1 MKLNQR
7 GVLVI
12 AVFLLLKLIFCFAVF
27 AEEDSTQAGG
37 QAKKKQTSSPATGSA
52 ANAEE
57 GWHLGITPYLWFPG
71 VHGTVGALGH
81 YASVHAGAA
90 EVLSHFNFGLM
101 GYFDIRHDRIVMP
114 LDIFWVRLKDDQ
126 ATPFDPAVSAE
137 AKLTE
142 TFLTQKLG
150 FRVVDEEKLKV
161 DALVGI
167 RYWHIGTN
175 LSLTPSTFGRDF
187 SDSANWV
194 DGVAGAQI
202 QFPLSE
208 KAVVTIL
215 GDAGTGGAKLDYQVA
230 GMLGYKLKKFM
241 LQAGWRYMDL
251 DYRPGKSV
259 LADVAMTGLVLGVT
273 FNVK

>member
-1 MKLNQR
+1 MRLCQR
-7 GVLVI
+7 GFFVI
-12 AVFLLLKLIFCFAVF
+12 ALFLLLNSVFCFSAL
-27 AEEDSTQAGG
+27 AEEDSTKAGEKA
-37 QAKKKQTSSPATGSA
+37 QKKQASSPATGST

-57 GWHLGITPYLWFPG
+57 GWHLAITPYLWFPG
-71 VHGTVGALGH
+71 MHGTVGALGH
-81 YASVHAGAA
+81 YASVHASAA
-90 EVLSHFNFGLM
+90 DVLSHFNFGLM

-114 LDIFWVRLKDDQ
+114 LDIFWARLKDDK
-126 ATPFDPAVSAE
+126 AIPFDPAVSAE

-175 LSLTPSTFGRDF
+175 LSLTPSTFGRDL

-202 QFPLSE
+202 QFPLSS

-230 GMLGYKLKKFM
+230 GLLGYKLKKCM
-241 LQAGWRYMDL
+241 LQAGWRYLDL
-251 DYRPGKSV
+251 DYRPGKTAV
-259 LADVAMTGLVLGVT
+259 ADVAQTGLVIGIT

>member
-1 MKLNQR
+1 MRLYQR

-12 AVFLLLKLIFCFAVF
+12 VSFLLLNVMFSFLAF
-27 AEEDSTQAGG
+27 AEKDSTQTGG
-37 QAKKKQTSSPATGSA
+37 QAQKKQASSPATGSA

-90 EVLSHFNFGLM
+90 DVLSHFNFGLM

-114 LDIFWVRLKDDQ
+114 LDVFWVRLKDDK
-126 ATPFDPAVSAE
+126 AVPFDPAVSAE
-137 AKLTE
+137 AKVTQF
-142 TFLTQKLG
+142 FLTQKLG

-167 RYWHIGTN
+167 RYWHLGTN

-202 QFPLSE
+202 QFPLSP
-208 KAVVTIL
+208 KAVLTII

-230 GMLGYKLKKFM
+230 GLLGYKVKKFM
-241 LQAGWRYMDL
+241 LQAGWRYMDVN
-251 DYRPGKSV
+251 YRPGKSI
-259 LADVAMTGLVLGVT
+259 LLDVAQTGLLLGVT

>member
-1 MKLNQR
+1 MRLYQK
-7 GVLVI
+7 GVFVT
-12 AVFLLLKLIFCFAVF
+12 AFLLLISLTYSNSLIAD
-27 AEEDSTQAGG
+27 EDSTKVGG
-37 QAKKKQTSSPATGSA
+37 QAQKKQASSPANGSA
-52 ANAEE
+52 ANADE

-71 VHGTVGALGH
+71 IHGTVGALGH
-81 YASVHAGAA
+81 YASVHSSAA
-90 EVLSHFNFGLM
+90 DVLSNFNFGLM

-126 ATPFDPAVSAE
+126 AIPFDPAVSAE
-137 AKLTE
+137 ARLTE

-167 RYWHIGTN
+167 RYWHLGTTLN
-175 LSLTPSTFGRDF
+175 LTPSTFGREL

-194 DGVAGAQI
+194 DGVAGAKI
-202 QFPLSE
+202 EFPLSP
-208 KAVVTIL
+208 KAVVTIA

-230 GMLGYKLKKFM
+230 GLLGYKVKNFM
-241 LQAGWRYMDL
+241 LQAGWRYMDV
-251 DYRPGKSV
+251 DYRPGKTA
-259 LADVAMTGLVLGVT
+259 LLDVAQTGLVLGVT

>member
-1 MKLNQR
+1 MRSYQR

-12 AVFLLLKLIFCFAVF
+12 VSFLLLNAIFCFLAF
-27 AEEDSTQAGG
+27 AEEDSTQAGS
-37 QAKKKQTSSPATGSA
+37 QAQKKQASSPATGNT

-57 GWHLGITPYLWFPG
+57 GWHLGITPYLWLPG
-71 VHGTVGALGH
+71 MHGTIGALGH
-81 YASVHAGAA
+81 YASVHASAA
-90 EVLSHFNFGLM
+90 DVLSHFNFGLM

-114 LDIFWVRLKDDQ
+114 LDIFWARLKDDK
-126 ATPFDPAVSAE
+126 ALPFDPAVSAE

-175 LSLTPSTFGRDF
+175 LSLTPSTFGRDL

-194 DGVAGAQI
+194 DGVAGAKI
-202 QFPLSE
+202 EFPLSP
-208 KAVVTIL
+208 KAVVTIA
-215 GDAGTGGAKLDYQVA
+215 GDAGTGGARLDYQVA
-230 GMLGYKLKKFM
+230 GLLGYKLKKFM
-241 LQAGWRYMDL
+241 LQAGWRYLDL
-251 DYRPGKSV
+251 DYRPGKTV
-259 LADVAMTGLVLGVT
+259 LADVAQTGLVLGVT

>member
-1 MKLNQR
+1 MRLYQR
-7 GVLVI
+7 GFFVMAL
-12 AVFLLLKLIFCFAVF
+12 FLLLNLVFCYSAL
-27 AEEDSTQAGG
+27 AEADSTQAGA
-37 QAKKKQTSSPATGSA
+37 QAPKKQTSSPATGNS

-71 VHGTVGALGH
+71 IHGTVGALGR
-81 YASVHAGAA
+81 YASVHASAA
-90 EVLSHFNFGLM
+90 DILSNFNFGLM

-114 LDIFWVRLKDDQ
+114 LDIFWVRLKDDK
-126 ATPFDPAVSAE
+126 AIPFDPAVSAE

-167 RYWHIGTN
+167 RYWHLGTN
-175 LSLTPSTFGRDF
+175 LSLTPSTFGRDL

-194 DGVAGAQI
+194 DGVAGAKI
-202 QFPLSE
+202 EFPLSP
-208 KAVVTIL
+208 KAVVTIA

-230 GMLGYKLKKFM
+230 GLLGYKVKKVM
-241 LQAGWRYMDL
+241 LQAGWRYL
-251 DYRPGKSV
+251 DVNYRPGKTA
-259 LADVAMTGLVLGVT
+259 LLDVAQSGLVLGVT